1 MVVPFRRQGAICS
14 GHSLLPHISQAAP
27 LGDQGLALVTG
38 SVPMATA
45 NLGVPQV
52 A

>member
-1 MVVPFRRQGAICS
+1 MPFRRQGAICS
-14 GHSLLPHISQAAP
+14 GRSLLPHIIQAAP

-38 SVPMATA
+38 TVPMATA
-45 NLGVPQV
+45 NLRVSRV